1 MSLEHVPDNWLETM
15 EKDIMVKKWLQNTE
29 HTFPTSDLASM
40 ISYIKRHFSKDL
52 SRMVVLEGII
62 PQSFAHWWCRG
73 LISRIGSTGLNQYPA
88 MKRCLTNIRE
98 HHEHFY
104 DVEHLTEVGVI
115 SVLKTWL
122 SILYTDIV
130 LYNDETPRKNIPR
143 LYCGKIICLS
153 KGLPMSRKK
162 TMKFIMD
169 EGLEIFKERGFQEGE
184 EYWIEICKKY
194 KI

>member
-1 MSLEHVPDNWLETM
+1 MSFEHVPENWLGTM

-29 HTFPTSDLASM
+29 HTFPTTDLASM
-40 ISYIKRHFSKDL
+40 ISYIKRHYSKDL
-52 SRMVVLEGII
+52 SRMVVFEDGI
-62 PQSFAHWWCRG
+62 PQSFVHWWCYG
-73 LISRIGSTGLNQYPA
+73 LLSMIGSTHLDQYPV
-88 MKRCLTNIRE
+88 MKKCMTNIRE
-98 HHEHFY
+98 DHENFY
-104 DVEHLTEVGVI
+104 VTEHLTESGVI
-115 SVLKTWL
+115 SVFKTWL

-130 LYNDETPRKNIPR
+130 LYNNETPRKNVPR
-143 LYCGKIICLS
+143 LYCGKVICLAR
-153 KGLPMSRKK
+153 GMPMSRRK